1 MSDETHPPSGDEQ
14 DPWLKE
20 GPPSDRARASAPD
33 TAARPGNQS
42 EEGPERRWER
52 EVLTKLALA
61 TVQEQRRAR
70 RWGIFF
76 KSLFFVFIF
85 AVLLL
90 SAPKDWEK
98 VGGGRHTAL
107 VELDGEI
114 AADKQANADNLI
126 DALRAAFRDKGTAG
140 VIIRAD
146 SPGGSPVQA
155 GLVNDEIFR
164 LRKKYPDVP
173 VYAVVTDICASGC
186 YYIISAADK
195 IYADKAS
202 LVGSIGVL
210 MNGFGFTGTLS
221 KLGIERRLITSGKHK
236 AFLDPFSPLK
246 EQDRQFMQKLLDQVH
261 RQFIDVVKKGRG
273 SRLKP
278 SDKLFSGLVWTG
290 ADGVK
295 LGLVDGLR
303 STRDV
308 AREVI
313 GADKIVDYTRHPDY
327 FQRLAQRFGA
337 SMGRRIGSLFGL
349 SGTTPLE

>member
-1 MSDETHPPSGDEQ
+1 MSDEKQPPSPDEQ
-14 DPWLKE
+14 DPWLNE
-20 GPPSDRARASAPD
+20 GSGPGRPRASGQHSAAPAPD
-33 TAARPGNQS
+33 PQGDAS
-42 EEGPERRWER
+42 EQRWER
-52 EVLTKLALA
+52 DVLTKLALSA
-61 TVQEQRRAR
+61 IQEQRRTR

-76 KSLFFVFIF
+76 KALFFVFILMALF
-85 AVLLL
+85 V

-107 VELDGEI
+107 VELNGEI
-114 AADKQANADNLI
+114 AQDKRANADDLI
-126 DALRAAFRDKGTAG
+126 DALRAAFRDKSTAG

-164 LRKKYPDVP
+164 LRKQHPDIP

-210 MNGFGFTGTLS
+210 MNGFGFTGALN
-221 KLGIERRLITSGKHK
+221 KLGIERRLITSGRHK

-246 EQDRQFMQKLLDQVH
+246 EQDKKFMQALLDRVH

-273 SRLKP
+273 NRLKP
-278 SDKLFSGLVWTG
+278 SDQLFSGLVWTG
-290 ADGVK
+290 AEGVK
-295 LGLVDGLR
+295 LGLVDELR

-313 GADKIVDYTRHPDY
+313 GADRVVDYTRHPDY
-327 FQRLAQRFGA
+327 FQRLVQRFGA
-337 SMGRRIGSLFGL
+337 SMGRRLGSLLGL
-349 SGTTPLE
+349 PADPLE

>member
-1 MSDETHPPSGDEQ
+1 MSEEKPPPSQEPRDEQ
-14 DPWLKE
+14 DPWLNE
-20 GPPSDRARASAPD
+20 ETPAE
-33 TAARPGNQS
+33 RPGAAAPG
-42 EEGPERRWER
+42 GPTAGSAQQWER
-52 EVLTKLALA
+52 EVLAKVALSA
-61 TVQEQRRAR
+61 INEQRRAR

-76 KSLFFVFIF
+76 KSLFFIF
-85 AVLLL
+85 LFMALFL

-107 VELDGEI
+107 VDLDGEI
-114 AADKQANADNLI
+114 GADKRANADDLI
-126 DALRAAFRDKGTAG
+126 DALRAAFRDKNTAG

-155 GLVNDEIFR
+155 GLVNDEIYR
-164 LRKKYPDVP
+164 LRKQYPGVP

-202 LVGSIGVL
+202 IVGSIGVL
-210 MNGFGFTGTLS
+210 MNGFGFTGTLD

-246 EQDRQFMQKLLDQVH
+246 EQDRQFMQQLLDQVH
-261 RQFIDVVKKGRG
+261 QQFIDVVKKGRG
-273 SRLKP
+273 ERLKP
-278 SDKLFSGLVWTG
+278 SDRLFSGLVWTG
-290 ADGVK
+290 VEGIK

-313 GADKIVDYTRHPDY
+313 GAGRIVDYTRHPDY

-337 SMGRRIGSLFGL
+337 SMGRRIASLLGL
-349 SGTTPLE
+349 GDSPLR